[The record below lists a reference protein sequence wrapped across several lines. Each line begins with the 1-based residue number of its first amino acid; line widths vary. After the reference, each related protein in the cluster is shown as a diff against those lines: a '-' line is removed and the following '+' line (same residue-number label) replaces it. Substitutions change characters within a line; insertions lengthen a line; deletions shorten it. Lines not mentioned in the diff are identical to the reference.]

1 MHVQTEKYS
10 KCKIHSAL
18 VVSDSVTVLAVG
30 IVLVAI
36 NPYQQLPLYG
46 PDIIS
51 AYSGQSMGDMDPH
64 IFAVAEDAFRAMAR

>member
-1 MHVQTEKYS
+1 MLLIETLKY
-10 KCKIHSAL
+10 KVTFKI
-18 VVSDSVTVLAVG
+18 LAG

>member
-1 MHVQTEKYS
+1 MLLIETLMYKVTF
-10 KCKIHSAL
+10 KIRA
-18 VVSDSVTVLAVG
+18 G

>member
-1 MHVQTEKYS
+1 M
-10 KCKIHSAL
+10 
-18 VVSDSVTVLAVG
+18 
-30 IVLVAI
+30 AI
-36 NPYQQLPLYG
+36 NPYEQLPLYG

>member
-1 MHVQTEKYS
+1 MSELLGHCFSMHGN
-10 KCKIHSAL
+10 
-18 VVSDSVTVLAVG
+18 SDLLSGLTVG

>member
-1 MHVQTEKYS
+1 MLLIETLKY
-10 KCKIHSAL
+10 K
-18 VVSDSVTVLAVG
+18 VTFEILAG

>member
-1 MHVQTEKYS
+1 MLLIETLMYRVTF
-10 KCKIHSAL
+10 KI
-18 VVSDSVTVLAVG
+18 LAG

-64 IFAVAEDAFRAMAR
+64 IFAVAEAAFRALAR

>member
-1 MHVQTEKYS
+1 M
-10 KCKIHSAL
+10 IFF
-18 VVSDSVTVLAVG
+18 TVHVG

-46 PDIIS
+46 PDIIA

-64 IFAVAEDAFRAMAR
+64 IFAVAEDAFRAMSR

>member
-1 MHVQTEKYS
+1 MGSH
-10 KCKIHSAL
+10 
-18 VVSDSVTVLAVG
+18 SVTVLAVG

-64 IFAVAEDAFRAMAR
+64 IFAVAEDAFRAMARYFKLS

>member
-1 MHVQTEKYS
+1 MIYS
-10 KCKIHSAL
+10 VL
-18 VVSDSVTVLAVG
+18 VVTWQHYCLAIG

-64 IFAVAEDAFRAMAR
+64 IFAVAEDAFRDMAR

>member
-1 MHVQTEKYS
+1 MY
-10 KCKIHSAL
+10 SAL